1 MPTEDVVVLVELSI
15 TDLFVEGV
23 PWSKIN
29 VSHESSLVQ
38 SLLNLRDRGIEEWGG
53 G

>member
-38 SLLNLRDRGIEEWGG
+38 SLLNLRGRGREEWGRG
-53 G
+53 